1 LEAKVN
7 LANPVHKTTWLE
19 AIGVCVL
26 AMAGIGMAWLSWQKW
41 TDPIIDFGRE
51 LYIPWSLCQGK
62 VLYKDINI
70 FFYGPLSYY
79 LNALLF
85 KIFGVHINTI
95 IAFNLILIC
104 LTAVL
109 IYKIIKFA
117 SSPLCAFFSALS
129 FIILFAF
136 PRYFPV
142 LNDNFVTPYSHAA
155 THGMTLSF
163 LALFLVSVYLKT
175 NRTVY
180 ACLCWFATGL
190 VLLTKVEIFVG
201 LFASMLV
208 TWAWILHTEETSSSV
223 KIAHSAV
230 FASLLILPVFLAG
243 AFFSRIFTFPDAF
256 LHVLN
261 PYLLM
266 FHRGHSFSPLL
277 VRVMGADQPLANMG
291 RMLYWLV
298 IYVLAALI
306 VMALNRLLSALDR
319 KTKYEVFPVALAFLV
334 SIPFIDAS
342 ISGKVPYLDFFLPL
356 PLILLLHG
364 ACVISDLRKTQ
375 PNHVEG
381 KKNIMSLSLV
391 VFSFILLTRVFF
403 NARVVH
409 YGFFLVLPGFLILLV
424 IILHRFPALMNKTTG
439 DARFGMIPVIVLV
452 VFTLHSY
459 FFHSLGQYRLIDYPI
474 KSNHEVIKTFDIR
487 YADTGRII
495 QEAIDKINAVVEP
508 DETLTA
514 FPEGLMFNYLTRRE
528 SPSPYTAFL
537 PTFFSVFHED
547 ILESLQEEPPDFV
560 LLVERSTSEYGYRYF
575 GIDYATEVLDWIKK
589 NYVEI
594 SQIGRKP
601 FSGEGFGIIL
611 MKRTS
616 S

>member
-1 LEAKVN
+1 MN

-26 AMAGIGMAWLSWQKW
+26 AIAGIGMAWLSWQKW

-62 VLYKDINI
+62 VLYKDINL
-70 FFYGPLSYY
+70 FFYGPFSYY

-85 KIFGVHINTI
+85 KVFGVHINTI

-109 IYKIIKFA
+109 IYKIIKFV
-117 SSPLCAFFSALS
+117 SSSMCAFFSVLS

-155 THGMTLSF
+155 THGMILSF
-163 LALFLVSVYLKT
+163 LALFLVSLYV
-175 NRTVY
+175 RTTRIVY
-180 ACLCWFATGL
+180 AYLCWFASGL
-190 VLLTKVEIFVG
+190 VLLTKVEIFAG

-208 TWAWILHTEETSSSV
+208 TWVWILRREKINASV
-223 KIAHSAV
+223 KVAHSAV
-230 FASLLILPVFLAG
+230 CASLLILPACLAT
-243 AFFSRIFTFPDAF
+243 AFFSRIFTFPEAF
-256 LHVLN
+256 FRVLS
-261 PYLLM
+261 PYVLM

-277 VRVMGADQPLANMG
+277 LRVMGVDDPLANTG
-291 RMLYWLV
+291 RMLYWLT
-298 IYVLAALI
+298 IYVLAAFI
-306 VMALNRLLSALDR
+306 VMAVNRLLSSLDR
-319 KTKYEVFPVALAFLV
+319 NTTHKVFPAALAFLIA
-334 SIPFIDAS
+334 IPFINAT
-342 ISGKVPYLDFFLPL
+342 ISDRIPYLDYFLPL
-356 PLILLLHG
+356 PLIVLMHG
-364 ACVISDLRKTQ
+364 ACVISELRKTELD
-375 PNHVEG
+375 HIEG
-381 KKNIMSLSLV
+381 KKNIMSLSLL
-391 VFSFILLTRVFF
+391 VFSFVLLTRVFF
-403 NARVVH
+403 NVRIVH

-424 IILHRFPALMNKTTG
+424 IILHRFPALMNRTTG
-439 DARFGMIPVIVLV
+439 DSRFGMIPVIVLV
-452 VFTLHSY
+452 LFTLYSY
-459 FFHSLGQYRLIDYPI
+459 FFHSVRQYSLIDYPI
-474 KSNHEVIKTFDIR
+474 KSDHEVIKTFDIR

-495 QEAIDKINAVVEP
+495 QEAIDKINVVVEP
-508 DETLTA
+508 DETFTV

-537 PTFFSVFHED
+537 PTFFSVFHGD
-547 ILESLQEEPPDFV
+547 ILESLQEEPPDFI

-575 GIDYATEVLDWIKK
+575 GIDYAAEVLDWIKE

-594 SQIGRKP
+594 SQMGRRP
-601 FSGEGFGIIL
+601 FSGEGFGIVL
-611 MKRTS
+611 MKRIS